1 MLDDDKRERW
11 EISMENIVYFAHE
24 SSYIDENVEIGEGTK
39 IWHFCH
45 IQSGAKIGKHC
56 SLGQNVNI
64 ANNVVIGNE
73 VKIQNNVSVY
83 EGVELEDGV
92 FCGPSCVF
100 TNDLTPRARFPKG
113 KEHYKRTLVKKGA
126 SIGAN
131 ATIVCGHIIGKY
143 AMIAAGAVVTK
154 DVPDYALVVG
164 VPGRQIGF
172 VCECGNLLKESEV
185 CNVCGKNITIKH
197 IFCPGGGKKEYNF
210 ST

>member
-1 MLDDDKRERW
+1 M
-11 EISMENIVYFAHE
+11 
-24 SSYIDENVEIGEGTK
+24 IGEGTK

-45 IQSGAKIGKHC
+45 VQSGARIGKYC
-56 SLGQNVNI
+56 RLGQNVNI
-64 ANNVVIGNE
+64 ANNVVIGDN

-100 TNDLTPRARFPKG
+100 TNDLTPRAKFPKG
-113 KEHYKRTLVKKGA
+113 RQNYRRTIVREGA

-131 ATIVCGHIIGKY
+131 ATIVCGHSIGKY

-164 VPGRQIGF
+164 IPGSVVGA
-172 VCECGNLLKESEV
+172 VCECGNLLKDGNQCKV
-185 CNVCGKNITIKH
+185 CKREINGLVRIV
-197 IFCPGGGKKEYNF
+197 PGMGRTEY
-210 ST
+210 STRGTNQ